1 MNKIL
6 LSTFIYMKLVLKKEY
21 RNKTLSNGKFRKFNT
36 NDIAENMYKYYFDN
50 GFAFIFDIIEND

>member
-1 MNKIL
+1 
-6 LSTFIYMKLVLKKEY
+6 MKLVLKKEY

-36 NDIAENMYKYYFDN
+36 NDITENMYQYYFDN

>member
-1 MNKIL
+1 MNKNL

-21 RNKTLSNGKFRKFNT
+21 RNKTLSNGKFKKFNT
-36 NDIAENMYKYYFDN
+36 NDITENMYQYYFDN